1 MSTEPTTQTLR
12 ETVDALGRRL
22 ARITAAA
29 TSLDHVAAD
38 FRRDTPPADLPPLL
52 DQLRRDLALASKHV
66 ETTSSHARR
75 VLDGQRS

>member
-1 MSTEPTTQTLR
+1 MSTETPTVR

-38 FRRDTPPADLPPLL
+38 IRGDLPPSDLL
-52 DQLRRDLALASKHV
+52 PLIAQLRRDLALAAQEVDVVQSR
-66 ETTSSHARR
+66 ARQALER
-75 VLDGQRS
+75 

>member
-1 MSTEPTTQTLR
+1 MSTEPATVR

-38 FRRDTPPADLPPLL
+38 IRGDLPPADLVPLL
-52 DQLRRDLALASKHV
+52 AQLRRDLVLAGQQVEVVQARAARAL
-66 ETTSSHARR
+66 E
-75 VLDGQRS
+75 